1 MLFTWFL
8 GEPVIKALKTWN
20 TLGERFLKENRIGI
34 LHDCGFDTGRLPMER
49 IRVKSPDLFL
59 AYIAAMARCGMLDC
73 SLEELADYIDLIFD
87 TGYEVVTI
95 YNHLKAAQNTFW
107 EIDQA
112 VEKSKKKER
121 KQQCSK

>member
-59 AYIAAMARCGMLDC
+59 
-73 SLEELADYIDLIFD
+73 
-87 TGYEVVTI
+87 VVECWIVRWKNWPITSI
-95 YNHLKAAQNTFW
+95 
-107 EIDQA
+107 
-112 VEKSKKKER
+112 
-121 KQQCSK
+121 

>member
-49 IRVKSPDLFL
+49 IRVKSPDLSSVCTTRRMRRPL
-59 AYIAAMARCGMLDC
+59 
-73 SLEELADYIDLIFD
+73 SWD
-87 TGYEVVTI
+87 TRMQ
-95 YNHLKAAQNTFW
+95 L
-107 EIDQA
+107 
-112 VEKSKKKER
+112 
-121 KQQCSK
+121 QQSG

>member
-59 AYIAAMARCGMLDC
+59 AYIAAMALLWNVGLFVGRTGRLHR
-73 SLEELADYIDLIFD
+73 FD
-87 TGYEVVTI
+87 
-95 YNHLKAAQNTFW
+95 F
-107 EIDQA
+107 
-112 VEKSKKKER
+112 
-121 KQQCSK
+121 

>member
-87 TGYEVVTI
+87 TG
-95 YNHLKAAQNTFW
+95 
-107 EIDQA
+107 
-112 VEKSKKKER
+112 
-121 KQQCSK
+121 